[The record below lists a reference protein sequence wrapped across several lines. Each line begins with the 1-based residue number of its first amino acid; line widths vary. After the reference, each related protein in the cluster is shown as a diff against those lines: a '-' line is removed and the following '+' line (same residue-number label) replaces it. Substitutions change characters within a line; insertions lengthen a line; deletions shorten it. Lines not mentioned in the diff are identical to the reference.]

1 MTFLLI
7 IITCAIS
14 IFAFNKEVLFSRLQ
28 FNAYQVVHRKE
39 WYRLISHGFI
49 HANWWHLFVNMFV
62 LYFFGS
68 STEAYLKSMATEEI
82 IKYPLLI
89 YLLLY
94 LAATVFSSSISLFRY
109 KDNHWY
115 NAVGASG
122 AVSALLFFTIFF
134 NPWGT
139 ILVYFIPVP
148 GIIFAVL
155 YIIYSQYMSKRGGDN
170 IGHDAHLLGSVFG
183 FIFPLFLNFNLY
195 KVFID
200 QLFSVLH

>member
-1 MTFLLI
+1 MTFILI
-7 IITCAIS
+7 VITCVIS
-14 IFAFNKEVLFSRLQ
+14 LLAFNNEDLFSRLQ
-28 FNAYQVVHRKE
+28 FNAYQIYHRKE
-39 WYRLISHGFI
+39 WYRIISHGFV

-68 STEAYLKSMATEEI
+68 TTEAYLKSLASEGI
-82 IKYPLLI
+82 IKYPVLI
-89 YLLLY
+89 FLILY
-94 LAATVFSSSISLFRY
+94 LAALIFSSSISLLRH

-139 ILVYFIPVP
+139 IGVYFIPVP

-170 IGHDAHLLGSVFG
+170 IGHDAHLLGAIFG
-183 FIFPLFLNFNLY
+183 FVFPLFLNFELY
-195 KVFID
+195 KIFIS
-200 QLFSVLH
+200 QLFSIMH

>member
-1 MTFLLI
+1 MTIILI

-14 IFAFNKEVLFSRLQ
+14 LYAFSNEELTSKLQ
-28 FNAYQVVHRKE
+28 FNAYQVYHRKE
-39 WYRLISHGFI
+39 WYRIITHGFI

-68 STEAYLKSMATEEI
+68 TTESYLRSLASEGI
-82 IKYPLLI
+82 IKFPTLVFLV
-89 YLLLY
+89 LY
-94 LAATVFSSSISLFRY
+94 VVSMVFSTSISLFKY
-109 KDNHWY
+109 KDNYWY

-139 ILVYFIPVP
+139 IGVYFIPVP

-170 IGHDAHLLGSVFG
+170 IGHDAHLLGGVFG
-183 FIFPLFLNFNLY
+183 FIFPLFLNFELY
-195 KVFID
+195 KYFLS
-200 QLFSVLH
+200 QLLSILN